1 MYFHKDSELF
11 LYLRDMKENV
21 PVIYAAPLQGFTEVA
36 WRNAHA
42 QCLGGVDAYY
52 TPFVRLEKGE
62 IRNKDRRD
70 VSPEENT
77 VPRLVPQVIASDP
90 EELKVLTDF
99 LASQGYREIDVNMG
113 CPFPLIVRRGKG
125 AGILSSPEKV
135 EALLE
140 MMKVFPEIRFSVKMR
155 LGGQDAEEWKAL
167 VPLLNRSCVT
177 QVTLHPRIGKQ
188 QYKGGGGP
196 GGVPCVL

>member
-1 MYFHKDSELF
+1 MQPLCRA
-11 LYLRDMKENV
+11 LRKWRGAMHMRS
-21 PVIYAAPLQGFTEVA
+21 AWEVWTRIILLLSG
-36 WRNAHA
+36 WR
-42 QCLGGVDAYY
+42 
-52 TPFVRLEKGE
+52 RGE

-188 QYKGGGGP
+188 QYKGRWTGRRSVRSMRRASGRWCTT
-196 GGVPCVL
+196 VIC